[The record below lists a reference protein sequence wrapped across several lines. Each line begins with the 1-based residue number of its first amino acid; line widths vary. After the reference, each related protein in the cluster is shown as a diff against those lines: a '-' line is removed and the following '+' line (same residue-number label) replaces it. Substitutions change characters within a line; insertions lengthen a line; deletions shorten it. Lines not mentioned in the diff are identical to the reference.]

1 MDEMVN
7 NLYYSDKSCSKNMAE
22 NSMASTQKLHGN
34 ADVPQFALYGESAS
48 AAGNELVH
56 IELIE
61 TRSRLYDWEIANH
74 THSGLFQIL
83 FLLGGHVS
91 ARIDTEIWDCSG
103 PSVITIHPSV
113 VHGFH
118 FSAEAYGY
126 VLTVDQSILS
136 HERIGSSVD
145 IFSGLF
151 LQPLALD
158 LHAAPEAMKKI
169 EALLQQM
176 LLEFSEPLRDHTLML
191 DWLTRCVLLL
201 LLRQHA
207 DRRQADLSGHADFE
221 LFSRLRASV
230 EENYKAQWSVAQ
242 HAAALN
248 VTESRLN
255 RLCVKLTGKSAFDL
269 LQQRLML
276 EARRRLT
283 YVPASISSIAYEL
296 GFQDPAYFSRAFK
309 RATGMTPK
317 GFRERMRVDN
327 GKTGNQLI

>member
-1 MDEMVN
+1 MDETVN
-7 NLYYSDKSCSKNMAE
+7 NLYYFDKICFNSSTGESMLSKEKMHR
-22 NSMASTQKLHGN
+22 K
-34 ADVPQFALYGESAS
+34 ADIPQFALYGESAS
-48 AAGNELVH
+48 AATGNELVH

-91 ARIDTEIWDCSG
+91 ASIDTEIWDCTG
-103 PSVITIHPSV
+103 PSVITIHPAV

-118 FSAEAYGY
+118 FSTEAYGY

-136 HERIGSSVD
+136 GESVDGGMD

-158 LHAAPEAMKKI
+158 LGAAPETLRKI

-176 LLEFSEPLRDHTLML
+176 LLEFSEPLRGHTLML

-207 DRRQADLSGHADFE
+207 DRHQADLSGHADFE

-230 EENYKAQWSVAQ
+230 EENYKEQWSAAR
-242 HAAALN
+242 HAAVLN

-255 RLCVKLTGKSAFDL
+255 RLCLKLSGKSAFDL
-269 LQQRLML
+269 QQQRLML

-283 YVPASISSIAYEL
+283 YVPASIASIAYEL

-317 GFRERMRVDN
+317 AFRERARVGIED
-327 GKTGNQLI
+327 

>member
-1 MDEMVN
+1 MDEMIN
-7 NLYYSDKSCSKNMAE
+7 NLYYSDKFRSNLSGG
-22 NSMASTQKLHGN
+22 NSMVSTEKLHRK
-34 ADVPQFALYGESAS
+34 AYVPQFALYGESAS
-48 AAGNELVH
+48 AAGNEQVH

-91 ARIDTEIWDCSG
+91 ARIDTEMWECSG

-118 FSAEAYGY
+118 FSTEAYGY

-136 HERIGSSVD
+136 DERIGSSVT

-158 LHAAPEAMKKI
+158 LSAAPEALRKI
-169 EALLQQM
+169 ETLLQQM
-176 LLEFSEPLRDHTLML
+176 LLEFSEPLHGHTLML

-207 DRRQADLSGHADFE
+207 DRHQADISGHADFE

-230 EENYKAQWSVAQ
+230 EENYKAQWSVTQ
-242 HAAALN
+242 HAARLN

-255 RLCVKLTGKSAFDL
+255 RLCLKLTGKSAFDL

-317 GFRERMRVDN
+317 AFREGTRVD
-327 GKTGNQLI
+327 IED